1 MFLLSSTSA
10 KLAICDLYEL
20 SPPPQLISYFI
31 TSTILPITSCSQ
43 AHSEPVVLR
52 TRHLRIAHPSTRRTV
67 PQHALRSRQ
76 MPSKTQ
82 DARFSASLLPSRQM
96 RSRTAECAIFLNR
109 LRSTCGAE
117 LADTDTQKE
126 YDTNCGVHRLFSA
139 PSQRERRMRDFQP
152 LSYQADR
159 CAAEPRSARFFSI
172 AKLFRPSQSE
182 RRMRDVST
190 TPCRARSAELE
201 DTDTPKE
208 SDTSCGACVVSA
220 RREPRPAQAIA
231 QPPGAFLLRSALRPL
246 IFAADEKHRRP

>member
-52 TRHLRIAHPSTRRTV
+52 TRHLRIARPSARRTV

-139 PSQRERRMRDFQP
+139 PSQRERRMRD
-152 LSYQADR
+152 
-159 CAAEPRSARFFSI
+159 
-172 AKLFRPSQSE
+172 
-182 RRMRDVST
+182 VST
-190 TPCRARSAELE
+190 TPCGARSAELG

>member
-52 TRHLRIAHPSTRRTV
+52 TRHLRIAHPSARRTV

-126 YDTNCGVHRLFSA
+126 YDTNCGEHRLFSA
-139 PSQRERRMRDFQP
+139 PSQRERRMRDFTTRLAKPPEAQP
-152 LSYQADR
+152 SRGACD
-159 CAAEPRSARFFSI
+159 F
-172 AKLFRPSQSE
+172 
-182 RRMRDVST
+182 ST
-190 TPCRARSAELE
+190 TACGARSAELA
-201 DTDTPKE
+201 DGMQK
-208 SDTSCGACVVSA
+208 
-220 RREPRPAQAIA
+220 RIRYK
-231 QPPGAFLLRSALRPL
+231 LRSMRSIGPAKAKATHNPTIHFSSPL
-246 IFAADEKHRRP
+246 PFLCFSPPFCPPSPYFCGG

>member
-52 TRHLRIAHPSTRRTV
+52 TRHLRIAHPSARRTV

-139 PSQRERRMRDFQP
+139 PSQRERRMRD
-152 LSYQADR
+152 
-159 CAAEPRSARFFSI
+159 
-172 AKLFRPSQSE
+172 
-182 RRMRDVST
+182 VST
-190 TPCRARSAELE
+190 TPCGARKRGVGGHRHS
-201 DTDTPKE
+201 K
-208 SDTSCGACVVSA
+208 GI
-220 RREPRPAQAIA
+220 RYK
-231 QPPGAFLLRSALRPL
+231 LRSMRGIGTARAKASPSHRPTSRC
-246 IFAADEKHRRP
+246 FSPPFCPPSPYFCGR

>member
-52 TRHLRIAHPSTRRTV
+52 TRHLRIAHPSARRTV

-139 PSQRERRMRDFQP
+139 PSQRERRMCDFSITACGAPTARSWQAQTPKRPRDK
-152 LSYQADR
+152 
-159 CAAEPRSARFFSI
+159 PRSVPSHGTATAKATHNPTIHFPSSLPFRCFSPP
-172 AKLFRPSQSE
+172 ACPPAPYF
-182 RRMRDVST
+182 
-190 TPCRARSAELE
+190 
-201 DTDTPKE
+201 
-208 SDTSCGACVVSA
+208 CG
-220 RREPRPAQAIA
+220 
-231 QPPGAFLLRSALRPL
+231 G
-246 IFAADEKHRRP
+246 

>member
-52 TRHLRIAHPSTRRTV
+52 TRHLRIAHPSARRTV

-126 YDTNCGVHRLFSA
+126 YDKNCGEHRLFSA

-159 CAAEPRSARFFSI
+159 CAAEPRSVRSHGPATAKAHTHNPTIHFTFSI
-172 AKLFRPSQSE
+172 SHPLSHF
-182 RRMRDVST
+182 
-190 TPCRARSAELE
+190 
-201 DTDTPKE
+201 
-208 SDTSCGACVVSA
+208 
-220 RREPRPAQAIA
+220 
-231 QPPGAFLLRSALRPL
+231 GAFLLRSALRPL